1 VTDFEAFLAEAL
13 PPLGLSPAALRR
25 RNIRRRVT
33 RRMESLG
40 IHDFRDY
47 LSLLRGNPAERD
59 AVRPLLT
66 VTITRF
72 FRNRR
77 VFETIA
83 RNVLSPLAARGM
95 PARAWCAG
103 CASGEE
109 AFTLRILWEELPG
122 RNPVLAI
129 LATDIDDAC
138 LQRAGNGLYLESSLR
153 EVPRTILEKYFR
165 KEEGRFRLRE
175 DIIRSVEF
183 RNHDLQRNPPPGA
196 FDLVLCRNAVFTYF
210 STPRRVAVTG
220 AIASALSPEGF
231 LVIGRTEKL
240 PPEASAWFAPAYRRD
255 NIYRCLS

>member
-1 VTDFEAFLAEAL
+1 MDFEAFLSEAL
-13 PPLGLSPAALRR
+13 PPLGLSPAALGR
-25 RNIRRRVT
+25 RNIRRRIT

-40 IHDFRDY
+40 IHDFRAY
-47 LSLLRGNPAERD
+47 LSFLRRNPGEWD
-59 AVRPLLT
+59 ALRPLLT
-66 VTITRF
+66 VTISRF

-77 VFETIA
+77 VFETLV
-83 RNVLSPLAARGM
+83 RGVLSPLAVKGRTV
-95 PARAWCAG
+95 RAWCAG

-122 RNPVLAI
+122 RNPLLTI

-138 LQRAGNGLYLESSLR
+138 LQRAGEGLFLESSLR
-153 EVPRTILEKYFR
+153 EVPRTVVENYFR

-175 DIIRSVEF
+175 DVIRSVEF

-210 STPRRVAVTG
+210 STPRRVAVAE
-220 AIASALSPEGF
+220 AIAKALSPDGF

-240 PPEASAWFAPAYRRD
+240 PREAAGWFGPAFPKE
-255 NIYRCLS
+255 NIFRCLS

>member
-1 VTDFEAFLAEAL
+1 I
-13 PPLGLSPAALRR
+13 R
-25 RNIRRRVT
+25 RNIRRRVM
-33 RRMESLG
+33 RRMESVG
-40 IHDFRDY
+40 IHDFRAY
-47 LSLLRGNPAERD
+47 LSLLRRNPGELD
-59 AVRPLLT
+59 ALRPLLT
-66 VTITRF
+66 VTISRF

-77 VFETIA
+77 VFETLV
-83 RNVLSPLAARGM
+83 RDVLSPLAAKGR

-122 RNPVLAI
+122 RNPPLAI

-138 LQRAGNGLYLESSLR
+138 LQRAGEGLYPESSLR
-153 EVPRTILEKYFR
+153 EVPRPIVERHFR
-165 KEEGRFRLRE
+165 KEDGRFRLRE
-175 DIIRSVEF
+175 DIIRSVKF

-196 FDLVLCRNAVFTYF
+196 FDLILCRNAVFTYF

-220 AIASALSPEGF
+220 AITKALSPDGF

-240 PPEASAWFAPAYRRD
+240 PREAAAWFAPACRQD